1 MTATEMND
9 GCDREARA
17 LRRAE
22 DIPKVD
28 AERVEQIRARIRDG
42 SYTADAVLRATA
54 RAILE
59 RGDLGDTG
67 AHTVGGGAV

>member
-1 MTATEMND
+1 MAESKMND
-9 GCDREARA
+9 TCNREAGA
-17 LRRAE
+17 IRRAE

-42 SYTADAVLRATA
+42 SYAADAILRATA

-59 RGDLGDTG
+59 RGDLRDTG